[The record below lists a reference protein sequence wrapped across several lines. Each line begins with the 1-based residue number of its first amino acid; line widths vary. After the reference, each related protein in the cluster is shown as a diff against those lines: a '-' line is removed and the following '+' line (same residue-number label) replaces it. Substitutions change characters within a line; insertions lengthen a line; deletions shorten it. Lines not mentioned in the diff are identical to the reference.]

1 MGIRLSP
8 ETFRHALREPRI
20 LFARRE
26 TGSAFFAGTGL
37 LAAIAASA
45 CCVLPLA
52 LGAVGL
58 GGAWISSLAVVA
70 PYRTPIRILAIVL
83 LSLGFWLVYARRTPA
98 TEGAA
103 CPTLPSQRATKTL
116 LWLGLFVMIVVL
128 SADWWVPLVT

>member
-1 MGIRLSP
+1 MADRLSP
-8 ETFRHALREPRI
+8 EIVRHALREPRS

-26 TGSAFFAGTGL
+26 TRSAFFAGGGL

-58 GGAWISSLAVVA
+58 GGAWLSTLTVVA
-70 PYRTPIRILAIVL
+70 PYRTPIRILAILL
-83 LSLGFWLVYARRTPA
+83 LSAGFWLVYARRTPGA
-98 TEGAA
+98 EGAA
-103 CPTLPSQRATKTL
+103 CPTVPSQRVTKMT